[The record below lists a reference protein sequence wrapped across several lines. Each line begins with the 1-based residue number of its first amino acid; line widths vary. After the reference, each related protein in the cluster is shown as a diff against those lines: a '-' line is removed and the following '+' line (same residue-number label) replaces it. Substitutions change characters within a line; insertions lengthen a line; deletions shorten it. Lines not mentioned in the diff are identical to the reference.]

1 MRFPSFEKFSSE
13 SDVPDT
19 PDGLCAV
26 NILTHT
32 TAELFWCIGPLTTM
46 EKLLHA
52 CPCLTTFKLI
62 IADGTRYEWLWD
74 IGYKLLVTPRELMNT
89 LLQTHR
95 QNLHTLHLEF
105 YHHYNLSDPELREEI
120 ERLEDCDYT
129 YPSFRDFDCLTHM
142 AIEFEKLIKIQD
154 LPASLEQLDLY
165 YCYFVDLDKAFL
177 LDMFQLKST
186 WCPEIKSVIL
196 SGFENTNE
204 GISLVREHARSLDIS
219 FSVTIDRQVLTILG
233 GGYRLTIKSL

>member
-1 MRFPSFEKFSSE
+1 MQFPSFEKFSSE

-19 PDGLCAV
+19 LDGLCAV
-26 NILTHT
+26 NTLTHT

-62 IADGTRYEWLWD
+62 IPDGTRYKWLWD
-74 IGYKLLVTPRELMNT
+74 IGYKLLVTPRELVKT

-95 QNLHTLHLEF
+95 QNLHTLHLDF

-120 ERLEDCDYT
+120 KHLEDCNYT
-129 YPSFRDFDCLTHM
+129 YPSFRDFECLTHM
-142 AIEFEKLIKIQD
+142 AIEFEKLIKVQD
-154 LPASLEQLDLY
+154 LPASLELLDLY
-165 YCYFVDLDKAFL
+165 YCHFVDLDKSFL
-177 LDMFQLKST
+177 LDLFHLKST

-196 SGFENTNE
+196 SGCENTNE
-204 GISLVREHARSLDIS
+204 GISAVREHARSLDIS
-219 FSVTIDRQVLTILG
+219 LSVTIDGSGLTILG
-233 GGYRLTIKSL
+233 GGYCLIIKSL